1 MTNSVFL
8 IGKLKEKVS
17 DNIRKIEIVKEIKD
31 NNSNYIDTFL
41 LTHWTRDRC
50 AKIMQIP
57 CGKTVIIS
65 GRIENIDGYGIVIIA
80 EEHRLI
86 EN

>member
-41 LTHWTRDRC
+41 YYL
-50 AKIMQIP
+50 
-57 CGKTVIIS
+57 
-65 GRIENIDGYGIVIIA
+65 
-80 EEHRLI
+80 
-86 EN
+86 